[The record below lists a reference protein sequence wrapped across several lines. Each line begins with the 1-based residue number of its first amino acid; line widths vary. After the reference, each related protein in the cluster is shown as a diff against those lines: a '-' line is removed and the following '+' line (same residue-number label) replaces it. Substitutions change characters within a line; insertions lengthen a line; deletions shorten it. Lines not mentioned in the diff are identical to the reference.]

1 MAAEGSGGRTLALG
15 GMRFA
20 AALLG
25 LVLAACG
32 PVRRAAEWHPAPEP
46 RARPSLDVSRR
57 PRPAE
62 ATLACVDSP
71 LVTSW
76 ERRMRSRRELADDT
90 RETMARGARYL
101 PQLRQLVVDAGL
113 PPGLALLPAV
123 ESGFEPRARGKF
135 GELGLWQ
142 LRPAT
147 ARRFGLVV
155 NEERD
160 DRVDPAR
167 ATRAAARY
175 LGFLHRRYR
184 DWPLALAA
192 YNAGEGRIDRAL
204 ARRPHASFWELT
216 ASGHLPRKSR
226 DYVPRFLALVRLDEH
241 VQACAPRPAAEQVR
255 VAAAAPPAP
264 RPAPAARETRAP
276 RSIGPQATPHCDA
289 AFARKPGSRG
299 RSAETGIALATP
311 PAL

>member
-1 MAAEGSGGRTLALG
+1 MT
-15 GMRFA
+15 
-20 AALLG
+20 
-25 LVLAACG
+25 
-32 PVRRAAEWHPAPEP
+32 
-46 RARPSLDVSRR
+46 
-57 PRPAE
+57 
-62 ATLACVDSP
+62 
-71 LVTSW
+71 
-76 ERRMRSRRELADDT
+76 
-90 RETMARGARYL
+90 RGARYL

-123 ESGFEPRARGKF
+123 ESGFEPEARGKF

-155 NEERD
+155 NAERD
-160 DRVDPAR
+160 DRTDPAR

-204 ARRPHASFWELT
+204 ARQPHASFWELT

-241 VQACAPRPAAEQVR
+241 VTACAPPAAEQLR
-255 VAAAAPPAP
+255 VAATAPPVP
-264 RPAPAARETRAP
+264 RPAPAARETRGP
-276 RSIGPQATPHCDA
+276 QSVGPQATPHCDA
-289 AFARKPGSRG
+289 AFARRPGSRG
-299 RSAETGIALATP
+299 RSAETGVALATP